1 MFQPLI
7 FRGVNR
13 MSRKNGFRPMFP
25 FAHQF
30 SGFQLAI
37 SFKGRVYLSNEQK
50 PGYLLHIGDDN

>member
-1 MFQPLI
+1 
-7 FRGVNR
+7 
-13 MSRKNGFRPMFP
+13 MFP